1 MENLCTVRGNLW
13 TSYTI
18 NYSDRNPGQQE
29 KATCLSFGP
38 NIEYK
43 KFMEKSQEFL
53 RREFI
58 HLLSDT
64 LALLGAEKRLIE
76 DIKAAEENPFS
87 PKIID
92 EIRQYNCEQK
102 IRAKDSAALLNITF
116 SYP

>member
-1 MENLCTVRGNLW
+1 
-13 TSYTI
+13 
-18 NYSDRNPGQQE
+18 
-29 KATCLSFGP
+29 
-38 NIEYK
+38 
-43 KFMEKSQEFL
+43 MEKSQDFL

-76 DIKAAEENPFS
+76 DIKASEANPFS

-102 IRAKDSAALLNITF
+102 IKAKDSAALLNITF